1 MTAKTRA
8 GKAADYN
15 RSSRRLRNNSDVET
29 QSYKPGD
36 RVPASGIYR
45 VEHGPHR
52 LMHLATLIVSTRF
65 PTCKECSRAVRFY
78 LVRTVKTSQILP
90 FRSNTL
96 LEEYKSTGPQ
106 LARTG

>member
-1 MTAKTRA
+1 
-8 GKAADYN
+8 
-15 RSSRRLRNNSDVET
+15 VEM

-45 VEHGPHR
+45 VEHSPHR
-52 LMHLATLIVSTRF
+52 LMHLATLIGSTRF
-65 PTCKECSRAVRFY
+65 PICRECSRAVRFY
-78 LVRTVKTSQILP
+78 LVRTVKTSQVLP

-106 LARTG
+106 LAPIGLKVS